1 MSYLAKAKEAKN
13 KDSNNSK
20 INLYLTTTDVREG
33 TNPFSCVPAK
43 EAKKAKEVPHG
54 ELAWCATEHCIQIVP
69 LGDGLCGRC
78 RGGAK

>member
-1 MSYLAKAKEAKN
+1 MSYLAKAKQAKE

-33 TNPFSCVPAK
+33 ESPFSSPSTK
-43 EAKKAKEVPHG
+43 ETKKTKEVPTG
-54 ELAWCATEHCIQIVP
+54 ELAWCVTEHCIQIVP

>member
-1 MSYLAKAKEAKN
+1 MSYLAKAKEAKE
-13 KDSNNSK
+13 KDSSNSK

-33 TNPFSCVPAK
+33 SKSFSSPERALS
-43 EAKKAKEVPHG
+43 ALSAISPPG